1 MGVVVEL
8 WEGLAVTEDV
18 ADGDSVGDGVVV
30 DDWLG
35 VGDGDDVA
43 DVVGVGDAK
52 ATHSPGQHAMS
63 TAAGQLAPVQF
74 HTPYSV
80 LPTHD
85 PSPEH
90 ERLHRPG
97 MDGRVQNMMVLV
109 HE

>member
-30 DDWLG
+30 DDWL
-35 VGDGDDVA
+35 
-43 DVVGVGDAK
+43 GVGDAK